1 MSNSLHILS
10 KHLDDLK
17 DVVDFCKK
25 NFPKVKTFTLVGD
38 LGAGKTTFVQAF
50 VESLGSEDDVTSPTF
65 SLVNEYQLTSGTAYH
80 MDLYRIE
87 SIEELLDIGFE
98 DYLMEKPYLFIE
110 WPTLAL
116 PLLDNYVS
124 ISIELLEN
132 NERRFNFTYIDHF

>member
-1 MSNSLHILS
+1 MSETLHILS
-10 KHLDDLK
+10 KHLDDLR
-17 DVVDFCKK
+17 DVVGYCK
-25 NFPKVKTFTLVGD
+25 NTFPTVRIFTLVGD
-38 LGAGKTTFVQAF
+38 LGAGKTTFVQEF
-50 VESLGSEDDVTSPTF
+50 IRSLDSEDNVTSPTF
-65 SLVNEYQLTSGTAYH
+65 SLVNEYHLALGTAYH

-98 DYLMEKPYLFIE
+98 DYLVENSYLFIE